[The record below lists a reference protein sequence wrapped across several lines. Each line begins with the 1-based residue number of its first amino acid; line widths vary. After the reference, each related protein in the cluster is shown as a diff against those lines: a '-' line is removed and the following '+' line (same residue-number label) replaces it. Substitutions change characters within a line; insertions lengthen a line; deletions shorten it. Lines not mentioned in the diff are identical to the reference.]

1 MGLDGLTVEISI
13 FQILKA
19 RIQTWFNSTLSLVP
33 FLFCFIPTVIFY
45 SIVTCLL
52 FFLQKRMEKLI
63 VSRNINTYIYA
74 ALIYHII

>member
-45 SIVTCLL
+45 LIVTCLL

-74 ALIYHII
+74 ALISHII

>member
-45 SIVTCLL
+45 SIVTCFL
-52 FFLQKRMEKLI
+52 FFFTEKNGKAYC
-63 VSRNINTYIYA
+63 V
-74 ALIYHII
+74 